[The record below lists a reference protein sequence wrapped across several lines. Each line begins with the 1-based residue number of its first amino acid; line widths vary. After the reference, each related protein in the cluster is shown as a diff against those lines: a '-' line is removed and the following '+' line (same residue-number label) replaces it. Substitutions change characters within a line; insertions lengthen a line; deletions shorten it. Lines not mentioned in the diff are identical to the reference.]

1 VFNVNSSNFYDESK
15 FITEVSGVNG
25 IANGTKALTFDLIDE
40 SKGSQFDTFFKKCT
54 IGSYEMSAAPSE
66 YIDDMNKNSSYTAYN
81 YIDQDSTSAIK
92 DKLEQ
97 IKDTKA
103 YQAGL
108 Y

>member
-1 VFNVNSSNFYDESK
+1 
-15 FITEVSGVNG
+15 
-25 IANGTKALTFDLIDE
+25 
-40 SKGSQFDTFFKKCT
+40 
-54 IGSYEMSAAPSE
+54 MSAAPSE

-103 YQAGL
+103 YKAGL